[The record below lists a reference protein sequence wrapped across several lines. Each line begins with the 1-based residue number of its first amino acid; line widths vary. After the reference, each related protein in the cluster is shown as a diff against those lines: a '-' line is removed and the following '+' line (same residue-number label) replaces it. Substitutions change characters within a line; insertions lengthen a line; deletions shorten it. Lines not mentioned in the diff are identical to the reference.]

1 MAGAIATVAPSK
13 LALKAGME
21 PVVLIVCVIVIGSDG
36 HHLIVKKARLYL

>member
-21 PVVLIVCVIVIGSDG
+21 PVVLICVIVIGSDG